1 MKFTMRDYQTDWC
14 RDVWK
19 AVEHGL
25 EGNTFTRVLGCAAT
39 GAGKTI
45 MATALIEKWRERDQR
60 SLFIAD
66 TDELCAQAVEK
77 MHKAAGIIADLEKAE
92 SRASKLSPVVVGS
105 IQTLANANRFD
116 RFEPN
121 HFDRIIADEAHL
133 SMADNW
139 QRVLK
144 RFNEG
149 GAKIV
154 GITATPER
162 SDGIPLMSFYEH
174 MAHEIPLFTLIDRK
188 HLSPILV
195 RTVPL
200 EITITGKVKEG
211 EMEDVAAQLEAYTAA
226 IIDALE
232 QFAAD
237 RKKILIFHPSVNAS
251 QRFTEALQA
260 RGHAAR
266 HVDGNSPDRREILAG
281 YSRGDFRILNNA
293 QLLMKGYDEPTL
305 DCVIILRPTKSRTAY
320 IQMVGRGTRLFC
332 PHECNGWCDHAERK
346 QNMLLLDFLWQFPG
360 MNVMAPACLAT
371 DKPEQFAAIQKKLR
385 EGKGDELNIMDVD
398 KAALSEREEQLVSA
412 LKRAGKKRA
421 MILDARQFGAVMH
434 QPELMD
440 YEPRAAWQSQAM
452 TPKQAAAL
460 RNFGVDPATVEGKG
474 HASAL
479 LSFLFGRMKSGGAT
493 VKQVLM
499 LNEFGV
505 SDALEWTKDAASARI
520 GQELKRRSA

>member
-14 RDVWK
+14 REVWR
-19 AVEHGL
+19 AVEHGI
-25 EGNTFTRVLGCAAT
+25 EGNTFSRVLGCAAT

-45 MATALIEKWRERDQR
+45 MATALIEKWRERGQR

-66 TDELCAQAVEK
+66 TDELCAQAVDK

-92 SRASKLSPVVVGS
+92 SKASRTSPVVVGS
-105 IQTLANANRFD
+105 IQTMAGENRMD
-116 RFEPN
+116 RFPAD
-121 HFDRIIADEAHL
+121 HFQRVIADEAHL
-133 SMADNW
+133 SMAANW
-139 QRVLK
+139 QRVLQ
-144 RFNEG
+144 RFNGG

-174 MAHEIPLFTLIDRK
+174 MAAEIPLFTLIDRK
-188 HLSPILV
+188 HLSPIVV

-211 EMEDVAAQLEAYTAA
+211 EMEDIAAQLDAYTQA
-226 IIDALE
+226 IIDSIE
-232 QFAAD
+232 TFAAD

-281 YSRGDFRILNNA
+281 YARGDFRILNNA
-293 QLLMKGYDEPTL
+293 QLLIKGYDEPTV

-332 PHECNGWCDHAERK
+332 PHNCDGWCEHEDRK

-371 DKPEQFAAIQKKLR
+371 DKPEQAAAIQKKLR
-385 EGKGDELNIMDVD
+385 SEGGELDIMAVD

-440 YEPRAAWQSQAM
+440 YEPRARWEQAPM
-452 TPKQAAAL
+452 TEKQAKAL
-460 RNFGVDPATVEGKG
+460 AGFGVDPKTVSGKG
-474 HASAL
+474 HASHL
-479 LSFLFGRMKSGGAT
+479 LNFLFSRMKTGACT

-505 SDALEWTKDAASARI
+505 DGALEFSKDDASRVIGENLAR
-520 GQELKRRSA
+520 RRSA